1 MPSFV
6 EAPLELMSLPPD
18 DDFMIWNI
26 VVEIFDGGILPGNH
40 HPDQSSSS
48 YDNGRKSTWWVFG
61 EYLVSTWCVFGT
73 WGYLDIHGG
82 TWW

>member
-18 DDFMIWNI
+18 DDFMFWNI

-40 HPDQSSSS
+40 HPDQSSLS
-48 YDNGRKSTWWVFG
+48 YDNGRKSTYMVGVLRVYGEYMVCVWNMGVFG
-61 EYLVSTWCVFGT
+61 YTW
-73 WGYLDIHGG
+73 
-82 TWW
+82 